1 MQKNYKFTQNWFTMG
16 DWEQFLK
23 VNPTDEL
30 HILEIG
36 SFEGRSTTW
45 FIDNVLKNQKS
56 TITCIDSWM
65 NFYQNTNSANTY
77 DIDTK
82 TKTGI
87 DFVRDNIKSRFL
99 HNILQT
105 GQVNKVKTIH
115 GYSQDELP
123 KLISQ
128 SERYDI
134 VFIDGNHTSPFVL
147 SDAIM
152 SWHLLKKNGLMI
164 FDDYEWNNFG
174 EGTPTTCPK
183 LAVDSF
189 VECFKDY
196 IEIIWVGYRY
206 VIKKIK

>member
-23 VNPTDEL
+23 VNPNDEL

-45 FIDNVLKNQKS
+45 FIDNVLKNEKS
-56 TITCIDSWM
+56 TITCVDSWM

-87 DFVRDNIKSRFL
+87 DFVKDNIKGTFL

-115 GYSQDELP
+115 GYSQNELP
-123 KLISQ
+123 KLIAQ
-128 SERYDI
+128 SEKYNI
-134 VFIDGNHTSPFVL
+134 IFIDGNHTAPFVL
-147 SDAIM
+147 SDAVM
-152 SWHLLKKNGLMI
+152 SWQLLKKGGLMI
-164 FDDYEWNNFG
+164 FDDYQWNNFG
-174 EGTPTTCPK
+174 EGSPTTCPK

-196 IEIIWVGYRY
+196 IEVVWVGYRY

>member
-23 VNPTDEL
+23 VNPNDEL
-30 HILEIG
+30 HVLEIG

-56 TITCIDSWM
+56 TITCVDSWM

-87 DFVRDNIKSRFL
+87 DFVRDNIKGTFL
-99 HNILQT
+99 YNILQT
-105 GQVNKVKTIH
+105 GQVNKVRTIH
-115 GYSQDELP
+115 GYSHDELP
-123 KLISQ
+123 KLIAQ
-128 SERYDI
+128 SEKYNI
-134 VFIDGNHTSPFVL
+134 IFIDGNHTSPFVL
-147 SDAIM
+147 SDAVM
-152 SWHLLKKNGLMI
+152 SWQLLKKGGLMI
-164 FDDYEWNNFG
+164 FDDYQWDNFG
-174 EGTPTTCPK
+174 EGSPTTCPK

-196 IEIIWVGYRY
+196 IEVVWVGYRY

>member
-23 VNPTDEL
+23 VNPNDEL

-45 FIDNVLKNQKS
+45 FIDNVLKNENS
-56 TITCIDSWM
+56 SITCIDSWM

-87 DFVRDNIKSRFL
+87 DFVRDNIKGTFL
-99 HNILQT
+99 HNISETNQ
-105 GQVNKVKTIH
+105 QHKVNVIH
-115 GYSQDELP
+115 GYSQEELP
-123 KLISQ
+123 KLISE
-128 SERYDI
+128 SKEYDI
-134 VFIDGNHTSPFVL
+134 IFIDGNHTTPFVL
-147 SDAIM
+147 SDAVF
-152 SWHLLKKNGLMI
+152 SWHLLSDGGIMI
-164 FDDYEWNNFG
+164 FDDYAWNNFG
-174 EGTPTTCPK
+174 EGNTTTTPK

>member
-23 VNPTDEL
+23 VNPNDEL
-30 HILEIG
+30 HVLEIG

-45 FIDNVLKNQKS
+45 FIDNVLKNEKS
-56 TITCIDSWM
+56 TITCVDSWM

-87 DFVRDNIKSRFL
+87 DFVKDNIKGTFL

-115 GYSQDELP
+115 GYSQNELP
-123 KLISQ
+123 KLIAQ
-128 SERYDI
+128 SEKYNI
-134 VFIDGNHTSPFVL
+134 IFIDGNHTAPFVL
-147 SDAIM
+147 SDAVM
-152 SWHLLKKNGLMI
+152 SWQLLKKGGLMI
-164 FDDYEWNNFG
+164 FDDYQWNNFG
-174 EGTPTTCPK
+174 EGSPTTCPK

-196 IEIIWVGYRY
+196 IEVVWVGYRY

>member
-1 MQKNYKFTQNWFTMG
+1 MG

-23 VNPTDEL
+23 VNPNDEL

-45 FIDNVLKNQKS
+45 FIDNVLKNEKS
-56 TITCIDSWM
+56 TITCVDSWM

-87 DFVRDNIKSRFL
+87 DFVKDNIKGTFL

-115 GYSQDELP
+115 GYSQNELP
-123 KLISQ
+123 KLIAQ
-128 SERYDI
+128 SEKYNI
-134 VFIDGNHTSPFVL
+134 IFIDGNHTAPFVL
-147 SDAIM
+147 SDAVM
-152 SWHLLKKNGLMI
+152 SWQLLKKGGLMI
-164 FDDYEWNNFG
+164 FDDYQWNNFG
-174 EGTPTTCPK
+174 EGSPTTCPK

-196 IEIIWVGYRY
+196 IEVVWVGYRY